1 MPRPTT
7 GMLVRFD
14 ENRRAD
20 LLRERVEG
28 DFSPFTDALSVRD
41 WVLGDVNI
49 ALLSFSEETIDF
61 ICLARKRNQ
70 VVTSKNRIEFSSI
83 VSLNGIPIE
92 AIEARLSQQIQKH
105 FIRVSGGVGGIFP
118 PATWILLLDA
128 IKAERPDISG
138 EIDRLVG
145 LLQFSGYRIT
155 GEAADIL
162 LQERDALGIAL
173 DIFSGSNKLRDR
185 VLGEWAP
192 SEEQLTDLDED
203 EKTARLISRPGGISS
218 FTKGIPQQYLQ
229 EEAAIQ
235 HDLFNW
241 PGMTPMH
248 EAGVSVFESGDRR
261 LEVIYANRN
270 DLEHTLGVD
279 LLYYNELFELFV
291 LVQYKL
297 MHEDNGEMLY
307 RPNPQLHS
315 ELALMDAFSTSRRLT
330 GSISTHEQFRLNDDG
345 FMLKFV
351 PQKGLK
357 PASGEL
363 IKGMYVAREYMHF
376 LLGPHGPV
384 GPRGGSKL
392 TFDNSPRYMT
402 NSRFTAFVNEGWI
415 GTRGVQSA
423 DIRAMLERFYETGR
437 AVVVAREKRNAQAA

>member
-1 MPRPTT
+1 
-7 GMLVRFD
+7 
-14 ENRRAD
+14 
-20 LLRERVEG
+20 VEG

-41 WVLGDVNI
+41 WVFGDVTI

-83 VSLNGIPIE
+83 VSLNSIPIK

-105 FIRVSGGVGGIFP
+105 FIRVSSGVGGIFP

-128 IKAERPDISG
+128 IKTERPDTSS

-145 LLQFSGYRIT
+145 LLQFAGYRIT
-155 GEAADIL
+155 GEAAEIL

-192 SEEQLTDLDED
+192 SEEQLTDLDEA
-203 EKTARLISRPGGISS
+203 EKTAKFISRTGGISS
-218 FTKGIPQQYLQ
+218 FIKGIPQQYLQ

-279 LLYYNELFELFV
+279 LLYYNESFELFV

-315 ELALMDAFSTSRRLT
+315 ELSLMDAFSTANRLT

-345 FMLKFV
+345 FILKLV

-363 IKGMYVAREYMHF
+363 IKGMYVTREYMHF
-376 LLGPHGPV
+376 LLGPNGPV
-384 GPRGGSKL
+384 GPKGGSKI

-402 NSRFTAFVNEGWI
+402 NSQFTAFVNEGWI

-437 AVVVAREKRNAQAA
+437 AVVVAREKRTARAA

>member
-1 MPRPTT
+1 
-7 GMLVRFD
+7 MLVRFD
-14 ENRRAD
+14 EDRRAD

-41 WVLGDVNI
+41 WVFGDVTI

-83 VSLNGIPIE
+83 VSLNSIPIK

-105 FIRVSGGVGGIFP
+105 FIRVSSGVGGIFP

-128 IKAERPDISG
+128 IKTERPDTSS

-145 LLQFSGYRIT
+145 LLQFAGYRIT
-155 GEAADIL
+155 GEAAEIL

-192 SEEQLTDLDED
+192 SEEQLTDLDEA
-203 EKTARLISRPGGISS
+203 EKTAKFISRTGGISS
-218 FTKGIPQQYLQ
+218 FIKGIPQQYLQ

-279 LLYYNELFELFV
+279 LLYYNESFELFV

-315 ELALMDAFSTSRRLT
+315 ELSLMDAFSTANRLT

-345 FMLKFV
+345 FILKLV

-363 IKGMYVAREYMHF
+363 IKGMYVTREYMHF
-376 LLGPHGPV
+376 LLGPNGPV
-384 GPRGGSKL
+384 GPKGGSKI

-402 NSRFTAFVNEGWI
+402 NSQFTAFVNEGWI

-437 AVVVAREKRNAQAA
+437 AVVVAREKRNARAA